1 MGETEERVA
10 KLEVFLEEFKEDI
23 QNLREEVKEIK
34 GLLNGYLDKKIEDK
48 MLQVVG
54 KTFVKIFFALLTSSA
69 LISFAIEVLLRR
81 W

>member
-1 MGETEERVA
+1 MGKTEERVA
-10 KLEVFLEEFKEDI
+10 KSEVLLEEFKEDI

-81 W
+81 

>member
-10 KLEVFLEEFKEDI
+10 KSEVLLEEFKEDI
-23 QNLREEVKEIK
+23 QNLRKEVKEIK

-81 W
+81 

>member
-10 KLEVFLEEFKEDI
+10 KLEVLLEEFKEDI

-34 GLLNGYLDKKIEDK
+34 DLLNGYLDKKIEDK

-81 W
+81 

>member
-10 KLEVFLEEFKEDI
+10 KSEVLLEELKEDI

-48 MLQVVG
+48 ILQVIG

-81 W
+81 

>member
-10 KLEVFLEEFKEDI
+10 KSEVLLEELKEDI

-48 MLQVVG
+48 ILQVIG

-69 LISFAIEVLLRR
+69 LISFAIEVLLGR
-81 W
+81 

>member
-10 KLEVFLEEFKEDI
+10 KSEVLLEELKEDI

-34 GLLNGYLDKKIEDK
+34 GLLNGYLDKKIEEK

-81 W
+81 

>member
-10 KLEVFLEEFKEDI
+10 KSEVLLEEFKEDI

-48 MLQVVG
+48 MFQVVG

-81 W
+81 

>member
-10 KLEVFLEEFKEDI
+10 KLEVLLEEVKEDI

-69 LISFAIEVLLRR
+69 LISFGIEVLLRK
-81 W
+81 